1 VTTMRMNVADEVA
14 VNNAV
19 ELSDNFD
26 RREMSSALDG
36 KLAVKRCRDCGR
48 LRVGRKTSSSS
59 SLDKS

>member
-1 VTTMRMNVADEVA
+1 MTTMRMNVADEVA
-14 VNNAV
+14 VNNSDN
-19 ELSDNFD
+19 SDNFD